1 MLALQPDPVQPSEGN
16 DSNVIALAFGR
27 KTTDGGKA
35 RITAR
40 RRLIF
45 PQEGACDLSMR
56 EADTAPS
63 ETDPC
68 AGYATPS
75 RI

>member
-16 DSNVIALAFGR
+16 DSNVIVLAFGR

-40 RRLIF
+40 RYLILRE
-45 PQEGACDLSMR
+45 EGACDLSMR
-56 EADTAPS
+56 EADTAPCEYS
-63 ETDPC
+63 APAWDP
-68 AGYATPS
+68 A
-75 RI
+75 

>member
-1 MLALQPDPVQPSEGN
+1 MVQRT
-16 DSNVIALAFGR
+16 DNVVVLAFGR

-40 RRLIF
+40 RRSIF

-56 EADTAPS
+56 EADP
-63 ETDPC
+63 ETVDC
-68 AGYATPS
+68 GKQWFC
-75 RI
+75 